1 MSSDCKNYSE
11 KLSEYLEGDLIL
23 VEEKAIEEH
32 LAGCSGCQKDLKDL
46 RGLLHSLES
55 LRGEA
60 VSRQLWPAI
69 HAKLH
74 PPSRGWSLGWHLIP
88 RPVLALAAVLLAVV
102 IGLWFQDFP
111 GHHDLTSNDKDRVLA
126 PEQPVQEWF
135 LSMPSLLADS
145 QKEIDPLLAS
155 VVQRMRMI
163 HHPYTLRVEGYR
175 RPQEAAHLSELRARR
190 AMEALV
196 TSGIPQERI
205 FLVDKGLTPESEED
219 EDSSKGDVRLVLEP
233 VNR

>member
-1 MSSDCKNYSE
+1 MNSDCKNYSGR
-11 KLSEYLEGDLIL
+11 LSEYLERDLIP
-23 VEEKAIEEH
+23 VEEKAMEEH

-69 HAKLH
+69 HAKLNR
-74 PPSRGWSLGWHLIP
+74 PSQWFVGWHLIP
-88 RPVLALAAVLLAVV
+88 RPVLALAAVLFAVV

-111 GHHDLTSNDKDRVLA
+111 GHHSLTSNDKDMVLA
-126 PEQPVQEWF
+126 PGQPVQEWF
-135 LSMPSLLADS
+135 LSMPSLLTDS
-145 QKEIDPLLAS
+145 REEVDPLLAS
-155 VVQRMRMI
+155 VIQRMRAM

-175 RPQEAAHLSELRARR
+175 RREEAAHLSELRARR

-219 EDSSKGDVRLVLEP
+219 EDSFKGEVRLVLEP
-233 VNR
+233 VDR